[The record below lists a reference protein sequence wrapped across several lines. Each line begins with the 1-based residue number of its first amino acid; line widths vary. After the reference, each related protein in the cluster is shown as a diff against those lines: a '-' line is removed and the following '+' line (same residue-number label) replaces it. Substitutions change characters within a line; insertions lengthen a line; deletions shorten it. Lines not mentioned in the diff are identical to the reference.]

1 MQTTAEALSIIKGH
15 VVEVQKDG
23 NRTLRVKCDSSHYA
37 NNIISSYIALYGT
50 PNVGDAGF
58 HFLNTDR
65 FAYPRFADTDMR
77 DDALQLTQDLID
89 GKEVTV
95 GSGTVT
101 VGPNGAVDNP
111 PTATTIAADN
121 PDSPNKATDWTTYII
136 IGAAAVVILLLLF
149 DRKSK

>member
-23 NRTLRVKCDSSHYA
+23 NRTLRVKCDSAYYA
-37 NNIISSYIALYGT
+37 NNIISSYIALYGV

-65 FAYPRFADTDMR
+65 FAYPKFTDTDMR

-101 VGPNGAVDNP
+101 VGPNCAVDNP
-111 PTATTIAADN
+111 PTTTTVAADDDA
-121 PDSPNKATDWTTYII
+121 PEKKTDWTTYII

-149 DRKSK
+149 DRKKK